1 MQLKNAE
8 IPVYPQDMATKV
20 YVDALETK
28 LDEMEN
34 LLVSAGL
41 YDTKDVE
48 GNLYHAVKI
57 GNQIWMDENLRTTK
71 YNDGHEIP
79 CAVIIGS
86 QYPDTAAYCWLGN
99 NQATYGGTY
108 GPLYNYYTVET
119 GKLCPVGWHVPVKAE
134 WDALAVALG
143 GKDVAGGKMKEAGTL
158 HWTAPNTAAT
168 NESGFTAL
176 PGGEL
181 STYSSHGGTGFQNY
195 RVVACWWSASTEEGI
210 ATAYYNSCIHG
221 SLTHF
226 TRDKS
231 YAVNVRC
238 IRGEYPDIRPPV
250 VTTSMVTE
258 IFQNTATSGGVIT
271 DDGGSAIIARGIC
284 WSTLPNPDIN
294 SFRPNGI
301 HTYDGY
307 GPGEFT
313 SQVTG
318 LTKQKTYYVRAYAVT
333 KTDTVYGNVQT
344 FVPQLA
350 FDSIT
355 DIDGNTYKTI
365 EIGTQTWMAE
375 NLKVTRYSNGD
386 AIATPLSLSAQN
398 NGAYSNYGNDTS
410 IAAVYGRLYNWYTTV
425 DPRGLC
431 PSGWHVPDFEDWSD
445 LIFGLGSYQIAG
457 IKLKET
463 GTSHWI
469 NNTGTETNESGFTAL
484 PGGWWNGAFSGSGT
498 HAYFWSST
506 ILDGKPYHWMI
517 HDDIIN
523 MSESLGAREDGCS
536 VRCIKD

>member
-1 MQLKNAE
+1 M
-8 IPVYPQDMATKV
+8 
-20 YVDALETK
+20 
-28 LDEMEN
+28 
-34 LLVSAGL
+34 
-41 YDTKDVE
+41 
-48 GNLYHAVKI
+48 
-57 GNQIWMDENLRTTK
+57 
-71 YNDGHEIP
+71 
-79 CAVIIGS
+79 
-86 QYPDTAAYCWLGN
+86 
-99 NQATYGGTY
+99 
-108 GPLYNYYTVET
+108 
-119 GKLCPVGWHVPVKAE
+119 
-134 WDALAVALG
+134 
-143 GKDVAGGKMKEAGTL
+143 
-158 HWTAPNTAAT
+158 HWTTPNTAAT

-195 RVVACWWSASTEEGI
+195 RVVACWWSASREEGI

-484 PGGWWNGAFSGSGT
+484 PGGWWNGAFSGSDT
-498 HAYFWSST
+498 DAYFWSST

-523 MSESLGAREDGCS
+523 MSESLGALEDGCS